1 MNKLFGFVVDPDLH
15 GRKSRVSQGQI
26 FTWVNSTVVVTFDT
40 KTGYGLHNVCRDG
53 EGGEALIGGSIM
65 YLHIR
70 KLFTTDL
77 SCMSLALKCII
88 QDFPIF
94 LLFQTLF

>member
-53 EGGEALIGGSIM
+53 EGGSIM

-70 KLFTTDL
+70 KVFTTDL
-77 SCMSLALKCII
+77 SCMSLTV
-88 QDFPIF
+88 DSEMHSSGFSYFPC
-94 LLFQTLF
+94 FQTLF

>member
-1 MNKLFGFVVDPDLH
+1 MVDPDLH

-77 SCMSLALKCII
+77 SCMSLARKRI
-88 QDFPIF
+88 FPCFPDSI
-94 LLFQTLF
+94 LF